1 MGQNDSGLF
10 EASLRDERYLPF
22 EGAGAISE
30 WELELAKDFP
40 AFDFETISDVVLHI
54 RYTARDAS
62 GTLKGPATAALKNTL
77 KLVIEGKE
85 PLARM
90 FSLRHEFPSEWHR
103 FQNPPADATGD
114 SKMTLQLTQNRFPY
128 LFQAST
134 LKFTNFEILV
144 GVRSH
149 EPITHTKDTIKLS
162 LKAGTIASSEP
173 LPLKPWLAVENRL
186 LQGEM
191 VMEPAG
197 ETGPWTLTAW
207 LHTNGS
213 LSRLDPDAIEDILLV
228 CRYTCTE
235 SAAT

>member
-85 PLARM
+85 PLAGWFARGG
-90 FSLRHEFPSEWHR
+90 FPGGGLDHR
-103 FQNPPADATGD
+103 
-114 SKMTLQLTQNRFPY
+114 
-128 LFQAST
+128 
-134 LKFTNFEILV
+134 V
-144 GVRSH
+144 G
-149 EPITHTKDTIKLS
+149 
-162 LKAGTIASSEP
+162 
-173 LPLKPWLAVENRL
+173 
-186 LQGEM
+186 
-191 VMEPAG
+191 
-197 ETGPWTLTAW
+197 
-207 LHTNGS
+207 
-213 LSRLDPDAIEDILLV
+213 DAIEFRV
-228 CRYTCTE
+228 N
-235 SAAT
+235 AASSKPSGG